1 MATEPAPLRDRLRKR
16 VLSTVLGR
24 IDNRRY
30 PREGDGR
37 QATAASSP
45 GPYYIADPP
54 VRSDVREDREG
65 LPLLLRIRTVDV
77 GTGSPVVGAS
87 VEIWHCDAVG
97 SYSGYRAYHPDKFPN
112 VPLMLLR
119 RYRPTDATTF
129 LRGRQV
135 AGADGVVEFR
145 TIVPGWY
152 TPRTPHIHYRA
163 FLDGVDLVTTEFY
176 FPDEFSARVQ
186 ASPPYDRR
194 GRGPFTNDNDI
205 EIRVAKG
212 SAGSWL
218 DITET
223 ADGVVGAITVRVDRE
238 GGRR

>member
-1 MATEPAPLRDRLRKR
+1 MSVEQPTRRDHLRKR

-30 PREGDGR
+30 PRESGAGH
-37 QATAASSP
+37 ATAASSP

-54 VRSDVREDREG
+54 VRTDVREDREG
-65 LPLLLRIRTVDV
+65 LPLLLRVRTVDV
-77 GTGSPVVGAS
+77 DTGEPVAGAS
-87 VEIWHCDAVG
+87 VEIWHCDAFG
-97 SYSGYRAYHPDKFPN
+97 TYSGYQAYDPDKFPN
-112 VPLMLLR
+112 MPLMVLR

-135 AGADGVVEFR
+135 ADGDGVVEFR
-145 TIVPGWY
+145 TVVPGWY
-152 TPRTPHIHYRA
+152 TPRTLHIHYRA

-186 ASPPYDRR
+186 ATPPYDRR
-194 GRGPFTNDNDI
+194 GRSPFTNDNDI
-205 EIRVAKG
+205 EIRLAKG

-218 DITET
+218 DISET
-223 ADGVVGAITVRVDRE
+223 ADGVVGAITVKVRRA
-238 GGRR
+238 GGRG